1 MNKKRG
7 DLFILVINVIG
18 VLYLIACAIPYLTHD
33 TRVLHPNSM
42 LPAERWD
49 DAGFGLTVGLIPLII
64 VNLLA
69 FRRVRKEKIKK
80 PARLLFLLPSVLC
93 MVLVAHYFSTGALS
107 RAESTRK
114 PLVNVA
120 IKYKDDA
127 EVQYRQ
133 IYNNGSMKVLEEPVK
148 TGELYYIADYHNFS
162 SEIKKNKVVNT
173 VIGTVLTTNA
183 GINVKAEEYLTD
195 LLEAIAETVN
205 HNIIEARLFEAKS
218 SYYVAVKTNVNWQ
231 SPCDFYR
238 YNEKEGTLTHIC
250 TWQNAEVLGVA
261 EPGK

>member
-1 MNKKRG
+1 MNKKRW
-7 DLFILVINVIG
+7 DLFILAINVIG
-18 VLYLIACAIPYLTHD
+18 FLYLIACAIPYLTHD
-33 TRVLHPNSM
+33 TRVLYPNSM

-49 DAGFGLTVGLIPLII
+49 NAGVGMTVGLIPLII

-69 FRRVRKEKIKK
+69 FRRVGKEKIKK

-93 MVLVAHYFSTGALS
+93 LVLVAHYFTTGALS

-114 PLVNVA
+114 PLINVA

-133 IYNNGSMKVLEEPVK
+133 IYNNGSMRVLEEPIK
-148 TGELYYIADYHNFS
+148 TGDTYYIADYHNFS
-162 SEIKKNKVVNT
+162 SAIQKNKVVNT
-173 VIGTVLTTNA
+173 VISTVLTTNA
-183 GINVKAEEYLTD
+183 GTNVKSEEYLTN
-195 LLEAIAETVN
+195 LLQVIADTVN
-205 HNIIEARLFEAKS
+205 HNIIEARLFKEKS
-218 SYYVAVKTNVNWQ
+218 GCYVAVQTNVNWQ

-250 TWQNAEVLGVA
+250 TWQNVDVLGVA
-261 EPGK
+261 EPVK